1 MHRLKFQLWCVAFPS
16 FPGCSG
22 FFLFGN
28 PEYFLG
34 DSPLTILC
42 SDHLCLC
49 SGSNLN
55 GFEDRDNTRFTVLLP
70 ETSMALGMCFINMDL
85 MRKMSCFSLNTSSSK
100 SEKFSAGEIV
110 GNYSFLAVNLTYR
123 FPPISSLDQI
133 KLTKCWI
140 WLAFLSK
147 LSERVSFTPPM
158 WGRMVED
165 QENVR
170 FWVPEDLIPLPQG
183 IHVCPWEG
191 SGLSQAKEL
200 GDPGNFV

>member
-1 MHRLKFQLWCVAFPS
+1 MYPSLCLYSSYKELLTGPSICKSHACFSLPRLYFLSLSCLDVTKSSCNMHRLKFQLWCVAFPS

-22 FFLFGN
+22 FFLLGN

-42 SDHLCLC
+42 SDHMCLC

-55 GFEDRDNTRFTVLLP
+55 CFEDRDNTRFTVLLP

-110 GNYSFLAVNLTYR
+110 GNYSFLAVNLTDR

-140 WLAFLSK
+140 
-147 LSERVSFTPPM
+147 
-158 WGRMVED
+158 
-165 QENVR
+165 
-170 FWVPEDLIPLPQG
+170 
-183 IHVCPWEG
+183 
-191 SGLSQAKEL
+191 
-200 GDPGNFV
+200 